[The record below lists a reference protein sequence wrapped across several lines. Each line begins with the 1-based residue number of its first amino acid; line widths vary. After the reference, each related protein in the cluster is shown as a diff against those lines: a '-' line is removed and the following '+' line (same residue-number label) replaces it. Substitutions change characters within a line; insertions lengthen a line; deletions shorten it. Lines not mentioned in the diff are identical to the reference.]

1 MTAFE
6 YRRAT
11 WEEVCALGP
20 QGWRLVAVPPIVEM
34 RQTLGQMQAGEPLY
48 VVEREG
54 KPKYG
59 AALEPAGRTCTAS
72 AHAGSGP
79 LPATGGTGTRVT
91 GKTP

>member
-59 AALEPAGRTCTAS
+59 AALEPGPVAKMFMPGPPRRTWPPQEEDGHEAE
-72 AHAGSGP
+72 
-79 LPATGGTGTRVT
+79 GGG
-91 GKTP
+91 